1 MIRPAQG
8 TLRRVVWRR
17 VMDDCSFEECVLTS
31 SPDGFGIAGRV
42 IATEADAPL
51 VMSYA
56 IACDRSWSAQSVTI
70 DQRLN
75 DTPRRLTLERAGQG
89 WLVDGVRDVRLDG
102 CAEPDLG
109 LTPSTNALAI
119 RRLGLAIG
127 HSAEITCAWIKFP
140 ALSIE
145 PSVQRYE
152 RLADRDYRYT
162 NVASGFTAIVTVDEL
177 ALPVSYERIWLRIAD
192 WHGDGQ

>member
-17 VMDDCSFEECVLTS
+17 VMDDCSFEDCVVTS
-31 SPDGFGIAGRV
+31 SPDGFGIAGRI
-42 IATEADAPL
+42 IAAEADAPL
-51 VMSYA
+51 VMSYDV
-56 IACDRSWSAQSVTI
+56 ACDRSWSAQSVTI
-70 DQRLN
+70 EQRLN
-75 DTPRRLTLERAGQG
+75 DTPRRLTLARAGQG
-89 WLVDGVRDVRLDG
+89 WLVNGVHDARLDG

-127 HSAEITCAWIKFP
+127 RRAEITCAWVKFP